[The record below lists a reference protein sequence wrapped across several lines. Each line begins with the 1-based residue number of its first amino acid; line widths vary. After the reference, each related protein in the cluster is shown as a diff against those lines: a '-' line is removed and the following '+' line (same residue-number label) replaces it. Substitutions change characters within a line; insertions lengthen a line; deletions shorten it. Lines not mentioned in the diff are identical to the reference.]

1 MIDVRDI
8 MKDYVTFYREHREE
22 ELDKIKE
29 GNFSEE
35 EINAG
40 LSKIVLGVS
49 DIIRSLKFADDVAEY
64 VAAIPSIREN
74 IYNKDRQQYAV
85 KKITHD
91 YDDIHAFINKD
102 AEKVSN
108 KIDLEPPIA
117 DSRMPEYLD
126 IMYSI
131 AVDCIDICLEKFK
144 LDIEEYKSKK
154 HISWAEKVTHKA
166 TVDGQQM
173 VISKPMKDNEGNRED
188 WKARMA
194 SKKLGIEKENQVS

>member
-8 MKDYVTFYREHREE
+8 MKDYVTFYKEHREE

-49 DIIRSLKFADDVAEY
+49 GIIRSLKFANDVTEY
-64 VAAIPSIREN
+64 LTAIPSIREN
-74 IYNKDRQQYAV
+74 IYDKDRQQYAA
-85 KKITHD
+85 KIDHH
-91 YDDIHAFINKD
+91 YDNIHAFINKD
-102 AEKVSN
+102 AKKVSN

-126 IMYSI
+126 IMYGI
-131 AVDCIDICLEKFK
+131 TVDCIDVCLEKFK

-154 HISWAEKVTHKA
+154 HISWADTVTFKA
-166 TVDGQQM
+166 TADGQKI
-173 VISKPMKDNEGNRED
+173 VTSKPMRNNEGNRKE
-188 WKARMA
+188 WRERVG
-194 SKKLGIEKENQVS
+194 KKDQTTITIPDK